1 VNRAGEPGGHRS
13 RGDVPGRGRWLP
25 AAIALVVIVVLAV
38 VLAVRVDPEALV
50 QASGP
55 LSRLA
60 FVLLVVT
67 EVVLAPIPGGVIAFL
82 ASAAWGFWQS
92 WPLHY
97 VGNVIGGLLVFWLA
111 RSLGRPFVDRH
122 VPARRRELIERRL
135 FGRPWLVW
143 IVYAIPIFPIDTV
156 SIALGVSGLDRRKFA
171 LILVTAL
178 PFYTGI
184 TAALGAYF
192 GRFIPYLE
200 WFGAAVLVVFVMAL
214 VYAVFALRRQEAP
227 EGGGSA

>member
-1 VNRAGEPGGHRS
+1 MREQEPGGAGSHGSVRE
-13 RGDVPGRGRWLP
+13 RRGRALP
-25 AAIALVVIVVLAV
+25 AALALLAIVILAV
-38 VLAVRVDPEALV
+38 VLSILVDPEAV
-50 QASGP
+50 VAASGP
-55 LSRLA
+55 LSRVA
-60 FVLLVVT
+60 FVLLVIV
-67 EVVLAPIPGGVIAFL
+67 EVVIAPVPGGVIAFL

-97 VGNVIGGLLVFWLA
+97 LGNVIGGLLVFWLA

-122 VPARRRELIERRL
+122 VPARRRELVERRL

-143 IVYAIPIFPIDTV
+143 VVYAVPVFPIDTV
-156 SIALGVSGLDRRKFA
+156 SIALGVSGLDRRTFA

-200 WFGAAVLVVFVMAL
+200 WFGAAILVAFVLAL
-214 VYAVFALRRQEAP
+214 LYAVIALRRK
-227 EGGGSA
+227 EGA

>member
-1 VNRAGEPGGHRS
+1 
-13 RGDVPGRGRWLP
+13 
-25 AAIALVVIVVLAV
+25 
-38 VLAVRVDPEALV
+38 VDPEALV

-55 LSRLA
+55 LSRVA
-60 FVLLVVT
+60 FVLLVIT

-143 IVYAIPIFPIDTV
+143 AVYALPIFPIDTV
-156 SIALGVSGLDRRKFA
+156 SIALGVSGLERRKFA

-192 GRFIPYLE
+192 GRYIPYLE
-200 WFGAAVLVVFVMAL
+200 WFGAGVLVIFVLAL
-214 VYAVFALRRQEAP
+214 GYAVFTLRRKEDA
-227 EGGGSA
+227 

>member
-1 VNRAGEPGGHRS
+1 MPADTSDRS
-13 RGDVPGRGRWLP
+13 RPTRQRGTEEGLP
-25 AAIALVVIVVLAV
+25 TPPRARHQRVATVALVGIVLGGIGLAV
-38 VLAVRVDPEALV
+38 FIDPEGIV

-55 LSRLA
+55 LSRIA

-111 RSLGRPFVDRH
+111 KTLGKPFVDRH
-122 VPARRRELIERRL
+122 VDPTRRQRIEGWL
-135 FGRPWLVW
+135 FGRPWLIWV
-143 IVYAIPIFPIDTV
+143 VYALPVFPIDMV
-156 SIALGVSGLDRRKFA
+156 SVVLGVSAMRRRSFA
-171 LILVTAL
+171 VILLTAL

-192 GRFIPYLE
+192 GQYLPYLE
-200 WFGAAVLVVFVMAL
+200 WFGVAVMVLLLGAL
-214 VYAVFALRRQEAP
+214 VYAGVTLRR
-227 EGGGSA
+227 GS

>member
-1 VNRAGEPGGHRS
+1 VEPGGANAKE
-13 RGDVPGRGRWLP
+13 GAP
-25 AAIALVVIVVLAV
+25 ANGGADRTRRRAITAAAVLAV
-38 VLAVRVDPEALV
+38 VVVVAIVASLRLDPEAV
-50 QASGP
+50 VSASGP

-60 FVLLVVT
+60 FVLLVII

-135 FGRPWLVW
+135 FGRPWLMWV
-143 IVYAIPIFPIDTV
+143 VYAVPIFPIDTV
-156 SIALGVSGLDRRKFA
+156 SIALGVSGLDRRRFA

-192 GRFIPYLE
+192 GQFIPYLE
-200 WFGAAVLVVFVMAL
+200 WFGAAVLVIFVLAL
-214 VYAVFALRRQEAP
+214 VYAVFTLRKHEAV
-227 EGGGSA
+227 

>member
-1 VNRAGEPGGHRS
+1 M
-13 RGDVPGRGRWLP
+13 
-25 AAIALVVIVVLAV
+25 VLAV
-38 VLAVRVDPEALV
+38 AILGAVGMVLRFDPDTVV

-55 LSRLA
+55 VSRVA
-60 FVLLVVT
+60 FILLVIL
-67 EVVLAPIPGGVIAFL
+67 EVVVAPIPGGVIAFL

-111 RSLGRPFVDRH
+111 RTLGKPFVDRH
-122 VPARRRELIERRL
+122 VDARRRARIEDWL
-135 FGRPWLVW
+135 FVRPWLMW
-143 IVYAIPIFPIDTV
+143 LVYALPVFPIDTV
-156 SIALGVSGLDRRKFA
+156 SVALGLSAMARRRFA

-192 GRFIPYLE
+192 GQFIPFLE
-200 WFGAAVLVVFVMAL
+200 WFGVTVFVLFLGAL
-214 VYAVFALRRQEAP
+214 VYLAVSLRRRRP
-227 EGGGSA
+227 D